1 MFQLN
6 QYFFFF
12 FAKRDDVN
20 GSIFCR
26 KIGLAIRS
34 FMSVTHRCYNYMTLI
49 VNKVSSFF
57 PSLLLLMTLFS
68 DVDKF

>member
-1 MFQLN
+1 M
-6 QYFFFF
+6 
-12 FAKRDDVN
+12 N

>member
-1 MFQLN
+1 M
-6 QYFFFF
+6 
-12 FAKRDDVN
+12 N
-20 GSIFCR
+20 GSIFCQ

-57 PSLLLLMTLFS
+57 PASHDTFS